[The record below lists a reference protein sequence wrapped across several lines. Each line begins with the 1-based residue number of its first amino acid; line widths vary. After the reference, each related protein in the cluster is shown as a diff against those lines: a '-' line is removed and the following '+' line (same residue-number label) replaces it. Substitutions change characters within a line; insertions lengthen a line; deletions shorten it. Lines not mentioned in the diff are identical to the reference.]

1 MTAGNGLYISEP
13 EPRERG
19 AILISDE
26 DSNDIAEFFHNEH
39 ATVDQSYET
48 ALALAQRLV
57 GSPAQGKQSEPV
69 LWQWQAPNS
78 ERWLTE
84 EGEGSSD
91 PDIRERLIL
100 LGYKFR
106 PLYAVLPAEGRP
118 DWKALDNLEDA
129 AEAIFKILSPG
140 LPYTAEDAFWYR
152 QAAHAVLER
161 CSPAVKN
168 CQCAGPKFECAYY
181 QGGYC
186 GPVANSHSQPGSI
199 RESDLEAALQKADNR
214 RANEWVLTR
223 EVDDRPKYFA
233 RALLSE
239 FNVTR
244 KSAVP
249 STEDHRG

>member
-161 CSPAVKN
+161 CSPAANDTLRSLIGRLSDYFRVNAKRTDSL
-168 CQCAGPKFECAYY
+168 A
-181 QGGYC
+181 QGYIRELDALIATW
-186 GPVANSHSQPGSI
+186 PSQPDI
-199 RESDLEAALQKADNR
+199 DNK
-214 RANEWVLTR
+214 
-223 EVDDRPKYFA
+223 D
-233 RALLSE
+233 
-239 FNVTR
+239 
-244 KSAVP
+244 P
-249 STEDHRG
+249 SNG